1 MNQTSQLWHTILEY
15 GKVSH
20 SFVPNI
26 DLYNTIGQTV
36 HNEDVYLFAAGPS
49 MPRQCLEK
57 YLMSAMSPCLLVTRR
72 PRISS
77 AVKVTLAA
85 STRVSLNPGQC
96 TITWPCILHTEGQSV
111 LTTPFL
117 LKFFLFTSSDK
128 FEGDHHCFFGLFNVL
143 TSMTMFLNGVG
154 VLTVALL
161 PAPTPHNQ
169 QIFTLAELMKLRSS
183 TIIKTMTSS
192 DTPWNRIMI

>member
-1 MNQTSQLWHTILEY
+1 MHHTSQLWHTILEY

-36 HNEDVYLFAAGPS
+36 QNEDVYLFAAGPS

-96 TITWPCILHTEGQSV
+96 TITWPCILHTEDQSV

-128 FEGDHHCFFGLFNVL
+128 FEGDHHCFFGLLDHVFVHSWLPVDSSSAARTHSTQSTDIYTCGTHETPEFNDHRDDDIIRY
-143 TSMTMFLNGVG
+143 N
-154 VLTVALL
+154 
-161 PAPTPHNQ
+161 TP
-169 QIFTLAELMKLRSS
+169 
-183 TIIKTMTSS
+183 
-192 DTPWNRIMI
+192 